1 MRRFFLTGFYLINT
15 LIILLLASSV
25 SFAQAKNE
33 TIYTV
38 AEQQPQFP
46 GGPNALS
53 HYLADNIKI
62 PGALLRKRAQTG
74 PVAARFIID
83 KLGFVRDV
91 RIIAQPEETKQ
102 RKGMEEFLVNIISAV
117 EKMPRWN
124 PGEVGGKP
132 VTVFYTL
139 PIEVSKL

>member
-1 MRRFFLTGFYLINT
+1 MKRTFLAGLCLINT
-15 LIILLLASSV
+15 LFILSLVYSDG
-25 SFAQAKNE
+25 FAQAKNE

-38 AEQQPQFP
+38 AEQQPEFP

-53 HYLADNIKI
+53 HYLAENIKI
-62 PGALLRKRAQTG
+62 PGALLRKRSQTG

-91 RIIAQPEETKQ
+91 RIIARPEEAKQ
-102 RKGMEEFLVNIISAV
+102 RKGMEEFLVNIITAV

-124 PGEVGGKP
+124 PGMVGGKP
-132 VTVFYTL
+132 VNVFYTL
-139 PIEVSKL
+139 PVEVNK